1 MEPTCSDFGLR
12 ISFGSRI
19 SAFGF
24 YHPRVHPPPQYRYG
38 RVRGCPVLRLARF
51 ILPGDTVAWR
61 PAGTARKGLGQSNK
75 LGDFADFY
83 RKRLAREFLA
93 HFWFHYAGKVNLY
106 RCSKSTK

>member
-1 MEPTCSDFGLR
+1 
-12 ISFGSRI
+12 
-19 SAFGF
+19 
-24 YHPRVHPPPQYRYG
+24 
-38 RVRGCPVLRLARF
+38 
-51 ILPGDTVAWR
+51 
-61 PAGTARKGLGQSNK
+61 